1 MADQSS
7 FNLSAQASG
16 PVECLGRTFPSDQ
29 ARREHYLKLL
39 AAKLKD
45 PEFRRIEGFPAGT
58 DDAILALSNPPYFT
72 ACPNPWIGEFLKV
85 YGAPYDP
92 KQAYHREP
100 FASDV
105 GDGKNH
111 PIYNAHSY
119 HTKVPHRAIMR
130 YILHYT
136 LPGQVVFD
144 GFCGTGM
151 TGVAAQL
158 CGNRSEIQA
167 LGYRVLDDGTILNE
181 EGKAF
186 SKIGARKPL
195 LSDLSPAASFI
206 AYNYNYSDPSFEED
220 ARRILR
226 EVEAS
231 HGWIFSTLHQPTAA
245 QLKDAVLE
253 VDKTASHSD
262 LRAAV
267 HQIST
272 TRTRVGRVNYVVW
285 SDVFVCPECG
295 AEVDFWNQA
304 VVKKTGDV
312 LDEFPCP
319 KCKSVVTKRA
329 AEPAR
334 VSFYDHVLKTVV
346 TQTKQ
351 SIALVN
357 YTFDGK
363 RFEKAADSFDRALAA
378 KLETFPD
385 EIAPPSGR
393 MPDGDESRRN
403 DPAGMT
409 HVHHFYSKRNL
420 ILLST
425 LLDRAP
431 SSAVTCAILDG
442 HSVGTKMSRFRASA
456 WATKSTGPMKG
467 NTAGTLY
474 VPSLVGEQNWL
485 NILSEKIAMI
495 RRAHFDGSGAMI
507 ATSSATAIPIPPNSL
522 DYIFLDPPFGAN
534 LLYSELNFLWESWLR
549 AWTNSK
555 PEAIECRAQ
564 SKDLDAYRGLMA
576 DSFKLAFQALKPGR
590 WLTVEFSNTKASVWN
605 AIQSALQECGFVVA
619 NVSALDKQQGSFKAV
634 TTTTAV
640 KQDLVISAYKPNG
653 GLEERFAKT
662 GNTVAGVWDFVRTH
676 LRNLPVVKPKGGQL
690 EPIAERD
697 PRILYDRM
705 VAFYVGHSTP
715 VPLSS
720 AEFQAELASNFV
732 ERDGMWF
739 LPEQVNE
746 YDKKRAQMESVGQLA
761 IFVEDERSAIDWL
774 RVELKDK
781 PQTYQDLQPDFMQ
794 QLNASWKKWE
804 ARPELKVLLDQNFL
818 CYDGTGEVPSQIHSY
833 LSTQFKELRNLPK
846 DHAQL
851 RQKAKDRWYVPDPK
865 KNVDVET
872 LRNKRLL
879 EEFWSYLPDGY
890 ISAARSPDR
899 NPTLPMPGMASPRP
913 KVPRSKKLKQVRT
926 EAVRVGFKFCY
937 QQKDYPTIL
946 AVADMLPESVLN
958 EDEQL
963 QMIYDNAALRAE
975 AAT

>member
-1 MADQSS
+1 MSDQSS
-7 FNLSAQASG
+7 FNLSTKSTG
-16 PVECLGRTFPSDQ
+16 PVECLGQTFPTDD

-39 AAKLKD
+39 ASKLKD
-45 PEFRRIEGFPAGT
+45 PKFRKIEGFPVGT
-58 DDAILALSNPPYFT
+58 DDAILAMSDPPYYT
-72 ACPNPWIGEFLKV
+72 ACPNPWIGEFVKH
-85 YGAPYDP
+85 YGSAYDP
-92 KQAYHREP
+92 NKTYHREP
-100 FASDV
+100 FAADV
-105 GDGKNH
+105 SEGKNH

-136 LPGQVVFD
+136 QPGDIVLD
-144 GFCGTGM
+144 SFCGTGM

-158 CGNRSEIQA
+158 CASRDEVQE
-167 LGYRVLDDGTILNE
+167 LGYRVLENGDIINE

-186 SKIGARKPL
+186 SKIGARRAAL
-195 LSDLSPAASFI
+195 NDLSPIAAFI
-206 AYNYNYSDPSFEED
+206 ANNYNTPLDVD
-220 ARRILR
+220 AFRSSAATILAEAEREFGWMYETTHTDGTKQRIN
-226 EVEAS
+226 
-231 HGWIFSTLHQPTAA
+231 FT
-245 QLKDAVLE
+245 
-253 VDKTASHSD
+253 
-262 LRAAV
+262 
-267 HQIST
+267 
-272 TRTRVGRVNYVVW
+272 VW
-285 SDVFVCPECG
+285 SDVFLCGDCGGEIVYWNAAVDRVAQDVREEMKCPHCG
-295 AEVDFWNQA
+295 ALA
-304 VVKKTGDV
+304 
-312 LDEFPCP
+312 
-319 KCKSVVTKRA
+319 TKRSL
-329 AEPAR
+329 ERAR
-334 VSFYDHVLKTVV
+334 SKRFDQTLGTSIDEAKTVPV
-346 TQTKQ
+346 LINYSVGSKRYEKTPDNTDLDVIRKVEEFR
-351 SIALVN
+351 LV
-357 YTFDGK
+357 DWVPSSRLREGG
-363 RFEKAADSFDRALAA
+363 
-378 KLETFPD
+378 ET
-385 EIAPPSGR
+385 
-393 MPDGDESRRN
+393 RRN
-403 DPAGMT
+403 DDIGIT
-409 HVHHFYSKRNL
+409 HAHHFYTKRNL
-420 ILLST
+420 LALGAIYKRALQLGTDYLFWFTATLSWVGRENRLHLGNYFGKKGGVIT
-425 LLDRAP
+425 SLRGTWYVASLQVETCVFARFELRTRVQDVRSSAFSRDRAVISTQ
-431 SSAVTCAILDG
+431 SS
-442 HSVGTKMSRFRASA
+442 SRLSA
-456 WATKSTGPMKG
+456 
-467 NTAGTLY
+467 
-474 VPSLVGEQNWL
+474 
-485 NILSEKIAMI
+485 
-495 RRAHFDGSGAMI
+495 
-507 ATSSATAIPIPPNSL
+507 PNNSF
-522 DYIFLDPPFGAN
+522 DYIFVDPPFGSN
-534 LLYSELNFLWESWLR
+534 LMYSELNALWEAWLQVE
-549 AWTNSK
+549 TDNSD
-555 PEAIECRAQ
+555 EAIEDTRSGKTLFVYKSIMDRCFAE
-564 SKDLDAYRGLMA
+564 AYRV
-576 DSFKLAFQALKPGR
+576 LKPGR
-590 WLTVEFSNTKASVWN
+590 WMTVEFSNTAAAVWN
-605 AIQSALQECGFVVA
+605 AIQTSLQEAGFIVA
-619 NVSALDKQQGSFKAV
+619 NVAALDKQKGSFKAV
-634 TTTTAV
+634 NTPTAV

-653 GLEERFAKT
+653 GLEERFAKS
-662 GNTVAGVWDFVRTH
+662 GSTVAGVWDFVRTH

-690 EPIAERD
+690 EAIAERD

-774 RVELKDK
+774 RVELKEK

-851 RQKAKDRWYVPDPK
+851 RQKAKDRWFVPDPK